1 MQPQD
6 KTFSDQE
13 IENLSNQII
22 DVISKSFEA
31 SIRK

>member
-13 IENLSNQII
+13 IDNLSNQII
-22 DVISKSFEA
+22 DVISQSFDA
-31 SIRK
+31 SIRN